1 VIARLEDSELKAEAS
16 RAEALRDQAKTNHQ
30 RVNQLFDQRA
40 ASQQELDDTQ
50 SALKVA
56 EANLAVARTR
66 LAKTRI
72 VSPFSGAVG
81 RRMVSPGAYL
91 TVGQLITEVAAIDEM
106 KITFS
111 TPERYLA
118 QLRRGAAV
126 NITTTAYRGDVF
138 SGTINVI
145 DPLIDPVTH
154 TVQLEARIPNRS
166 HKLRPGMSAD
176 VTASLGERPQALVVP
191 DEAVFG
197 EGDQNF
203 VYVVKPDSTVTRQAV
218 VLGTRDSARAEIVSG
233 VKEGDR
239 VVRAGYQ
246 KLFEGARVM
255 PMPAGGPGG
264 PGADGGPGDAATAGG
279 TKGKR

>member
-1 VIARLEDSELKAEAS
+1 
-16 RAEALRDQAKTNHQ
+16 
-30 RVNQLFDQRA
+30 
-40 ASQQELDDTQ
+40 
-50 SALKVA
+50 
-56 EANLAVARTR
+56 
-66 LAKTRI
+66 
-72 VSPFSGAVG
+72 
-81 RRMVSPGAYL
+81 
-91 TVGQLITEVAAIDEM
+91 
-106 KITFS
+106 
-111 TPERYLA
+111 
-118 QLRRGAAV
+118 
-126 NITTTAYRGDVF
+126 
-138 SGTINVI
+138 VI
-145 DPLIDPVTH
+145 DPRIDPVTH

-239 VVRAGYQ
+239 VVPAGYQ